1 MQEQPTTRRPG
12 EVVFTLI
19 LLIGSLFLLWQAYGI
34 SGFSG
39 LSSAGAFPMAMS
51 AVMVVSLAIILSNT
65 LRKPAPA
72 AVLERLR
79 AEILPATVVV
89 FCGLILV
96 YSLILDW
103 LGFIPASFL
112 FLLASITFLQGG
124 RFKRAFG
131 LSVLSII
138 CVYVVFRLVFQVVL
152 PEGLIPERAII
163 AWVQSLFSAGI

>member
-12 EVVFTLI
+12 EVVFTII
-19 LLIGSLFLLWQAYGI
+19 LLVGSLILLWQAYGI
-34 SGFSG
+34 SGFSA

-51 AVMVVSLAIILSNT
+51 TVMVVSLAIILAKA

-72 AVLERLR
+72 AVLDRLR
-79 AEILPATVVV
+79 TEILPATVVV
-89 FCGLILV
+89 FCLLILL
-96 YSLILDW
+96 YSLALDV
-103 LGFIPASFL
+103 LGFIPSSFL

-124 RFKRAFG
+124 RFKRALG
-131 LSVLSII
+131 LSLLSIL

-163 AWVQSLFSAGI
+163 AWAQSLFTAGN

>member
-1 MQEQPTTRRPG
+1 MHEQQTTRRPG
-12 EVVFTLI
+12 EVVFTI
-19 LLIGSLFLLWQAYGI
+19 FLLVGSLVLLWQAYGI
-34 SGFSG
+34 SGFSA

-51 AVMVVSLAIILSNT
+51 AVMVVSLAITLART

-79 AEILPATVVV
+79 AEILPGTVVV

-112 FLLASITFLQGG
+112 FLLTAITFLQGG
-124 RFKRAFG
+124 RFKRALG
-131 LSVLSII
+131 LSLLSII

-163 AWVQSLFSAGI
+163 AWIQSFFATGA

>member
-1 MQEQPTTRRPG
+1 MHEQQTTRRPG
-12 EVVFTLI
+12 EVVFTI
-19 LLIGSLFLLWQAYGI
+19 FLLVGSLVLLWQAYGI
-34 SGFSG
+34 SGFSA

-51 AVMVVSLAIILSNT
+51 AIMVVSLAIILAKT

-112 FLLASITFLQGG
+112 FLLTAITFLQGG
-124 RFKRAFG
+124 RFKRALG
-131 LSVLSII
+131 LSLLSIL

-163 AWVQSLFSAGI
+163 AWIQSFFATGT